1 MHEALLSWGWS
12 AFQRETWA
20 ERGGAGHPGRVVSQH
35 KGGLFVAT
43 EAGERL
49 AVIPGRLRRAAESG
63 GALPAVGDW
72 VAVAHEQGDGA
83 VPILAVLPRKTVLVR
98 KAAGE
103 RDEVQTLA
111 ANVDLALLVTALTSD
126 LNPRRLER
134 ALAVTLDSGAEPA
147 VVLTKADLCDDV
159 PALLARVEEVAAAA
173 RIFVV
178 SAKTG
183 QGLDELQAALLPGTT
198 AVLLGSSGVGKSTLV
213 NRWVGRDQLATA
225 DVDAEGRGRHTT
237 THRELV
243 RLPWGALV
251 IDTPGLRELGLWESE
266 EGMREAFDDLEALA
280 AGCRFNDCGH
290 ESEPGCA
297 VRAAAESGA
306 VAAKRYESFLKLRRE
321 LAALE
326 RRKDERARAEGKARD
341 KEAQRRMNEV
351 IRRKR

>member
-12 AFQRETWA
+12 AFQREAWA
-20 ERGGAGHPGRVVSQH
+20 VRGGAGHPGRVVSQH

-49 AVIPGRLRRAAESG
+49 AVVPGRLRRAAESG

-111 ANVDLALLVTALTSD
+111 ANVDLALLVSALTSD
-126 LNPRRLER
+126 LSPRRLER
-134 ALAVTLDSGAEPA
+134 ALAVTLGSGAEPA

-213 NRWVGRDQLATA
+213 NRWVGREQLATA
-225 DVDAEGRGRHTT
+225 DVDAEGKGRHTT
-237 THRELV
+237 THRQLV

-266 EGMREAFDDLEALA
+266 AGMREAFDDLEALA

-306 VAAKRYESFLKLRRE
+306 VAAERYESFLKLRRE